1 MRAENVPSPF
11 PMGRAPRIAQ
21 HRASL
26 AGVPRSL
33 EEVYLC
39 VPRTGDAA
47 SRSTGFAGDRYYR
60 IVPKSRA
67 GGDRRRPVRNRALF
81 LAFAAH
87 PDGRTLLQGLA
98 DIPYRNRAYFYL
110 AAANIGAVI
119 TPRIISCQKTTA
131 SSAFRRRAM
140 GYAT

>member
-1 MRAENVPSPF
+1 MPSPF

-67 GGDRRRPVRNRALF
+67 DGGRFEIALFF

-87 PDGRTLLQGLA
+87 PDGRTLPQGMA
-98 DIPYRNRAYFYL
+98 DIPYRNRAYFCL
-110 AAANIGAVI
+110 AAANIGAVVM
-119 TPRIISCQKTTA
+119 PWMISCQKTTA